1 MQVVLV
7 LSTTCSVLELLLW
20 SLLCLYVECT
30 SSSLYRVRSPSPGRR
45 AAAKIKRMSLE
56 VKNWKEVV
64 VDGDQQVLHRDNR
77 AVNQY

>member
-1 MQVVLV
+1 MQVALV
-7 LSTTCSVLELLLW
+7 LSTTCSVLELLW